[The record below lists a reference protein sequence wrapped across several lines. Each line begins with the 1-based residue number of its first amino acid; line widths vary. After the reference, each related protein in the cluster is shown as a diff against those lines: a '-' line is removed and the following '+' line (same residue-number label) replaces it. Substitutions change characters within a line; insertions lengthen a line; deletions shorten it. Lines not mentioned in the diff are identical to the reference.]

1 MIQKYVGF
9 IKRLLNSRRQEY
21 ENNIKKDESLYN
33 VVTKHL
39 LKNCEHS
46 MDWEN
51 IKILLKESH
60 WKKDA

>member
-46 MDWEN
+46 MEW
-51 IKILLKESH
+51 
-60 WKKDA
+60 